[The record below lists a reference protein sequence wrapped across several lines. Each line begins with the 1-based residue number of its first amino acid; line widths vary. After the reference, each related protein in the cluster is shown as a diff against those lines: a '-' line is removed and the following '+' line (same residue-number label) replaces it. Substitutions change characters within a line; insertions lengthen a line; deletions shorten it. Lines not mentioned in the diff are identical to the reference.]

1 MKGTAEQHRSDF
13 PNSFSAEVGAVK
25 ETPGGG
31 GTLLN
36 WQIKGGT
43 GANLLSIDPNTCV
56 IRLADVGKLD
66 PRTTNCTL
74 VLMASDGILPST
86 CRI

>member
-1 MKGTAEQHRSDF
+1 MGTAGQHRSDF
-13 PNSFSAEVGAVK
+13 ANSFSAEVGAVK
-25 ETPGGG
+25 KTPGGG
-31 GTLLN
+31 GALLN

-43 GANLLSIDPNTCV
+43 GANLLSNTGV

-66 PRTTNCTL
+66 PRTTSHTL

-86 CRI
+86 FRI